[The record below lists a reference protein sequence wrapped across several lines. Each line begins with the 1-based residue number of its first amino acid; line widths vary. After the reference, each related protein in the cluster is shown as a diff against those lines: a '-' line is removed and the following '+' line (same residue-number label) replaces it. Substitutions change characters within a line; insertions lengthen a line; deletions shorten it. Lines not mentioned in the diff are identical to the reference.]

1 MSNSSGRGSLLFPE
15 PRAAL
20 LRRLSELTVED
31 LHALDAA
38 VRALRDEKLRDE
50 KLYRKRVDKGFWLAW
65 YEGPQLTRVEGDEL
79 QDLFGHVV
87 AAIASGLTGLDIERF
102 GARLGGGQQ
111 GGAIGDVMRL
121 LRPGSADR
129 PLQGTAIG
137 LIEDAVAPWDP
148 RLAVVACW
156 NVACAA
162 TLRKHLPVEVVD
174 VLEGAWRRAI
184 GEPPA

>member
-1 MSNSSGRGSLLFPE
+1 MSHSSERDPLLFPG

-20 LRRLSELTVED
+20 LGRLSQLTVED

-38 VRALRDEKLRDE
+38 VLALRDEKP
-50 KLYRKRVDKGFWLAW
+50 YRKRVDKGFWLAW
-65 YEGPQLTRVEGDEL
+65 YEGPRLTRAEGEEL

-87 AAIASGLTGLDIERF
+87 VAIAGGLTGLDVERF
-102 GARLGGGQQ
+102 GVRPGDGQQ
-111 GGAIGDVMRL
+111 GGAIGDLMRL
-121 LRPGSADR
+121 LRPSSANR
-129 PLQGTAIG
+129 PLQSAAIG

-148 RLAVVACW
+148 RLAIVTCW

-162 TLRKHLPVEVVD
+162 TLRKYLPVEVVE

>member
-1 MSNSSGRGSLLFPE
+1 VSHSSERDPLLFPG

-20 LRRLSELTVED
+20 LGRLSQLTVED

-38 VRALRDEKLRDE
+38 VLALRDEKP
-50 KLYRKRVDKGFWLAW
+50 YRKRVDKGFWLAW
-65 YEGPQLTRVEGDEL
+65 YEGPRLTRAEGEEL

-87 AAIASGLTGLDIERF
+87 VAIAGGLTGLDVERF

-111 GGAIGDVMRL
+111 GGAIGDLMRL
-121 LRPGSADR
+121 LRSTSADR
-129 PLQGTAIG
+129 PLQGAAIG

-148 RLAVVACW
+148 RLAIVACW

-162 TLRKHLPVEVVD
+162 TLRKYLPVEVVE

>member
-1 MSNSSGRGSLLFPE
+1 VSHSSERDPLLFPG

-20 LRRLSELTVED
+20 LGRLSQLTVED

-38 VRALRDEKLRDE
+38 VLALRDEKP
-50 KLYRKRVDKGFWLAW
+50 YHKRVDKGFWLAW
-65 YEGPQLTRVEGDEL
+65 YEGPRLTRAEGEEL

-87 AAIASGLTGLDIERF
+87 VAIAGGLTGLDVERF
-102 GARLGGGQQ
+102 GVRLGDGPQ
-111 GGAIGDVMRL
+111 GGAIGDLMRL
-121 LRPGSADR
+121 LRPSTANR
-129 PLQGTAIG
+129 PLQSAAIG

-148 RLAVVACW
+148 RLAIVACW

-162 TLRKHLPVEVVD
+162 TLRKYLPVEVVD
-174 VLEGAWRRAI
+174 VLEAAWRRAI

>member
-1 MSNSSGRGSLLFPE
+1 MSHSSERDPLLFPG

-20 LRRLSELTVED
+20 LGGLSQLTVED

-38 VRALRDEKLRDE
+38 VLALRDEKP
-50 KLYRKRVDKGFWLAW
+50 YRKRVDKGFWLAW
-65 YEGPQLTRVEGDEL
+65 YEGPRLTRAEGDEL

-87 AAIASGLTGLDIERF
+87 VAIAGGLTGLDVERL
-102 GARLGGGQQ
+102 GARLRGGQQ
-111 GGAIGDVMRL
+111 GGAIGDLTRL
-121 LRPGSADR
+121 LRSTSADR
-129 PLQGTAIG
+129 PLQSAAIG

-148 RLAVVACW
+148 RLAIVACW

-162 TLRKHLPVEVVD
+162 TLRKYLPVEVVE

>member
-1 MSNSSGRGSLLFPE
+1 MSHSSERDPLLFPG

-20 LRRLSELTVED
+20 LGGLSQLTVED

-38 VRALRDEKLRDE
+38 VLALRDEKP
-50 KLYRKRVDKGFWLAW
+50 YRKRVDKGFWLAW
-65 YEGPQLTRVEGDEL
+65 YEGPRLKKAEGDEL

-87 AAIASGLTGLDIERF
+87 VAIAGGLTGLDVERF
-102 GARLGGGQQ
+102 GVRLGDGQQ
-111 GGAIGDVMRL
+111 GGAIGDLMRL
-121 LRPGSADR
+121 LRPSSANR
-129 PLQGTAIG
+129 PLQSAAIG

-148 RLAVVACW
+148 RLAIVACW

-162 TLRKHLPVEVVD
+162 TLRKYLPVEVVE

>member
-1 MSNSSGRGSLLFPE
+1 MSHSSERDPLLFPG

-20 LRRLSELTVED
+20 LGGLSQLTVED

-38 VRALRDEKLRDE
+38 VLALRDEKP
-50 KLYRKRVDKGFWLAW
+50 YRKRVDKGFWLAW
-65 YEGPQLTRVEGDEL
+65 YEGPRLTRAEGEEL

-87 AAIASGLTGLDIERF
+87 VAIAGGLTGLDVERF
-102 GARLGGGQQ
+102 GVRLGDGQQ
-111 GGAIGDVMRL
+111 GGAIGDLMRL
-121 LRPGSADR
+121 LRPSSANR
-129 PLQGTAIG
+129 PLQSAAIG

-148 RLAVVACW
+148 RLAIVACW

-162 TLRKHLPVEVVD
+162 TLRKYLPVEVVE

>member
-1 MSNSSGRGSLLFPE
+1 VSHSSERDPLLFPG

-20 LRRLSELTVED
+20 LGRLSQLTVED

-38 VRALRDEKLRDE
+38 VLALRDEKP
-50 KLYRKRVDKGFWLAW
+50 YRKRVDKGFWLAW
-65 YEGPQLTRVEGDEL
+65 YEGPRLTRAEGEEL
-79 QDLFGHVV
+79 QDLFGQVVV
-87 AAIASGLTGLDIERF
+87 AIAGGLTGLDVERF
-102 GARLGGGQQ
+102 GVRLGDGQQ
-111 GGAIGDVMRL
+111 GGAIGDLMRL
-121 LRPGSADR
+121 LRPSSSNR
-129 PLQGTAIG
+129 PLQSAAIG

-148 RLAVVACW
+148 RLAIVACW

-162 TLRKHLPVEVVD
+162 TLRKYLPVEVVE

>member
-1 MSNSSGRGSLLFPE
+1 VSHSSERDPLLFPG

-20 LRRLSELTVED
+20 LGRLSQLTVED

-38 VRALRDEKLRDE
+38 VLALRDEKP
-50 KLYRKRVDKGFWLAW
+50 YRKRVDKGFWLAW
-65 YEGPQLTRVEGDEL
+65 YEGPRLKRAEGDEL

-87 AAIASGLTGLDIERF
+87 VAIAGGLTGLDVERF
-102 GARLGGGQQ
+102 GVRLGDGQQ
-111 GGAIGDVMRL
+111 GGAIGDLMRL
-121 LRPGSADR
+121 LRPSSANR
-129 PLQGTAIG
+129 PLQSAAIG

-148 RLAVVACW
+148 RLAIVACW
-156 NVACAA
+156 NLACAA

>member
-1 MSNSSGRGSLLFPE
+1 MSHSSERGPLLFPG

-20 LRRLSELTVED
+20 LGRLSQLTVED

-38 VRALRDEKLRDE
+38 VLALRDEKP
-50 KLYRKRVDKGFWLAW
+50 YRKRVDKGFWLAW
-65 YEGPQLTRVEGDEL
+65 YEGPRLTRAEGDEL

-87 AAIASGLTGLDIERF
+87 VAIAGGLTGLDVERF
-102 GARLGGGQQ
+102 GVRLGDGQQ
-111 GGAIGDVMRL
+111 GGAIGDLMRL
-121 LRPGSADR
+121 LRPSSANR
-129 PLQGTAIG
+129 PLQSAAIG

-148 RLAVVACW
+148 RLAIVACW

-174 VLEGAWRRAI
+174 VLEAAWRRAI

>member
-1 MSNSSGRGSLLFPE
+1 MSHSSERDPLLFPG

-20 LRRLSELTVED
+20 LGRLSQLTVED

-38 VRALRDEKLRDE
+38 VLALRDEKP
-50 KLYRKRVDKGFWLAW
+50 YRKRVDKGFWLAW
-65 YEGPQLTRVEGDEL
+65 YEGPRLTRAEGEEL

-87 AAIASGLTGLDIERF
+87 VAIAGGLTGLDVERF
-102 GARLGGGQQ
+102 GVRLGDGQQ
-111 GGAIGDVMRL
+111 GGAIGDLMRL
-121 LRPGSADR
+121 LRPSSANR
-129 PLQGTAIG
+129 PLQSAAIG

-148 RLAVVACW
+148 RLAIVACW

-162 TLRKHLPVEVVD
+162 TLRKYLPVEVVD
-174 VLEGAWRRAI
+174 VLEAAWRRAI

>member
-1 MSNSSGRGSLLFPE
+1 MSHSSERGPLLFPG

-20 LRRLSELTVED
+20 LGRMSQLTVED

-38 VRALRDEKLRDE
+38 VLALRDEKP
-50 KLYRKRVDKGFWLAW
+50 YRKRVDKGFWLAW
-65 YEGPQLTRVEGDEL
+65 YEGPRLTRAEGDEL

-87 AAIASGLTGLDIERF
+87 VAIAGGLTGLDVERF
-102 GARLGGGQQ
+102 GVRLGDGQQ
-111 GGAIGDVMRL
+111 GGAIGDLMRL
-121 LRPGSADR
+121 LRPSSANR
-129 PLQGTAIG
+129 PLQGAAIG

-148 RLAVVACW
+148 RLAIVACW

-162 TLRKHLPVEVVD
+162 TLRKHLPVEVVN

>member
-1 MSNSSGRGSLLFPE
+1 MSHSSERDPLLFPG

-20 LRRLSELTVED
+20 LGRLSQLTVED

-38 VRALRDEKLRDE
+38 VLALRDEKP
-50 KLYRKRVDKGFWLAW
+50 YRKRVDKGFWLAW
-65 YEGPQLTRVEGDEL
+65 YEGPRLKRAEGDEL

-87 AAIASGLTGLDIERF
+87 VAIAGGLTGLDVERF
-102 GARLGGGQQ
+102 GVRLGDGQQ
-111 GGAIGDVMRL
+111 GGAIGDLMRL
-121 LRPGSADR
+121 LRSTSADR
-129 PLQGTAIG
+129 PLQSAAIG

-148 RLAVVACW
+148 RLAIVACW

-162 TLRKHLPVEVVD
+162 TLRKYLPVEVVE

>member
-1 MSNSSGRGSLLFPE
+1 VSHSSERDPLLFPG

-20 LRRLSELTVED
+20 LGRLSQLTVED

-38 VRALRDEKLRDE
+38 VLALRDEKP
-50 KLYRKRVDKGFWLAW
+50 YRKRVDKGFWLAW
-65 YEGPQLTRVEGDEL
+65 YEGPRLTRAEGEEL

-87 AAIASGLTGLDIERF
+87 VAIAGGLTGLDVERF
-102 GARLGGGQQ
+102 GVRLGDGQQ
-111 GGAIGDVMRL
+111 GGAIGDLMRL
-121 LRPGSADR
+121 LRPSSANR
-129 PLQGTAIG
+129 PLQSAAIG

-148 RLAVVACW
+148 RLAIVACW

-162 TLRKHLPVEVVD
+162 TLRKYLPVEVVD
-174 VLEGAWRRAI
+174 VLEAAWRRAI

>member
-1 MSNSSGRGSLLFPE
+1 VSHSSERDPLLFPG

-20 LRRLSELTVED
+20 LGRLSQLTVED

-38 VRALRDEKLRDE
+38 VLALQDEKP
-50 KLYRKRVDKGFWLAW
+50 YRKRVDKGFWLAW
-65 YEGPQLTRVEGDEL
+65 YEGPRLTRAEGEEL

-87 AAIASGLTGLDIERF
+87 VAIAGGLTGLDVERF
-102 GARLGGGQQ
+102 GVRLGDGQQ
-111 GGAIGDVMRL
+111 GGAIGDLMRL
-121 LRPGSADR
+121 LRPGSANR
-129 PLQGTAIG
+129 PLQSAAIG

-148 RLAVVACW
+148 RLAIVACW

-162 TLRKHLPVEVVD
+162 TLRKYLPVKVVD
-174 VLEGAWRRAI
+174 VLEAAWRRAI

>member
-1 MSNSSGRGSLLFPE
+1 MSHSSERDPLLFPG

-20 LRRLSELTVED
+20 LGRLSQLTVED

-38 VRALRDEKLRDE
+38 VLALRDEKP
-50 KLYRKRVDKGFWLAW
+50 YRKRVDKGFWLAW
-65 YEGPQLTRVEGDEL
+65 YEGPRLTRAEGDEL

-87 AAIASGLTGLDIERF
+87 VAIAGGLTGLDVERF
-102 GARLGGGQQ
+102 GVRLGDGQQ
-111 GGAIGDVMRL
+111 GGAIGDLMRL
-121 LRPGSADR
+121 LRPSSANR
-129 PLQGTAIG
+129 PLQSAAIG

-148 RLAVVACW
+148 RLAIVACW

-174 VLEGAWRRAI
+174 VLEAAWRRAI

>member
-1 MSNSSGRGSLLFPE
+1 VSHSSERDTLLFPG

-20 LRRLSELTVED
+20 LGRLSQLTVED

-38 VRALRDEKLRDE
+38 VLALRDEKP
-50 KLYRKRVDKGFWLAW
+50 YRKRVDKGFWLAW
-65 YEGPQLTRVEGDEL
+65 YEGPRLKRAEGDEL

-87 AAIASGLTGLDIERF
+87 VAIAGGLTGLDVERF
-102 GARLGGGQQ
+102 GARFGGGQQ
-111 GGAIGDVMRL
+111 GGAIGDLMRL
-121 LRPGSADR
+121 LRSTSADR
-129 PLQGTAIG
+129 PLQGAAIG

-148 RLAVVACW
+148 RLAIVACW

-162 TLRKHLPVEVVD
+162 TLRKHLPVEVVE

>member
-1 MSNSSGRGSLLFPE
+1 MSHSSERDPLLFPG

-20 LRRLSELTVED
+20 LGRLSQLTVED

-38 VRALRDEKLRDE
+38 VLALRDEKP
-50 KLYRKRVDKGFWLAW
+50 YRKRVDKGFWLAW
-65 YEGPQLTRVEGDEL
+65 YEGPRLKRAEGDEL

-87 AAIASGLTGLDIERF
+87 VAIAGGLTGLDVERF

-111 GGAIGDVMRL
+111 GGAIGDLMRL
-121 LRPGSADR
+121 LRSTSADR
-129 PLQGTAIG
+129 PLQGAAIG

-148 RLAVVACW
+148 RLAIVACW

-162 TLRKHLPVEVVD
+162 TLRKYLPVEVVE

>member
-1 MSNSSGRGSLLFPE
+1 MSHSSERDPLLFPG

-20 LRRLSELTVED
+20 LGRLSQLTVED

-38 VRALRDEKLRDE
+38 VLALRDEKP
-50 KLYRKRVDKGFWLAW
+50 YRKRVDKGFWLAW
-65 YEGPQLTRVEGDEL
+65 YEGPRLTRAEGEEL

-87 AAIASGLTGLDIERF
+87 VAIAGGLTGLDVERF
-102 GARLGGGQQ
+102 GARLGGRQQ
-111 GGAIGDVMRL
+111 GGAIGDLMRL
-121 LRPGSADR
+121 LRSTSADR
-129 PLQGTAIG
+129 PLQGAAIG

-148 RLAVVACW
+148 RLAIVACW

-162 TLRKHLPVEVVD
+162 TLRKYLPVEVVE

>member
-1 MSNSSGRGSLLFPE
+1 VSHSSERDPLLFPG

-20 LRRLSELTVED
+20 LGRLSQLTVED

-38 VRALRDEKLRDE
+38 VLALRDEKP
-50 KLYRKRVDKGFWLAW
+50 YRKRVDKGFWLAW
-65 YEGPQLTRVEGDEL
+65 YEGPRLKRAEGDEL

-87 AAIASGLTGLDIERF
+87 VAIAGGLTGLDVERF
-102 GARLGGGQQ
+102 GARLGGRQQ
-111 GGAIGDVMRL
+111 GGAIGDLMRL
-121 LRPGSADR
+121 LRSTSADR
-129 PLQGTAIG
+129 PLQGAAIG

-148 RLAVVACW
+148 RLAIVACW

-162 TLRKHLPVEVVD
+162 TLRKYLPVEVVE

>member
-1 MSNSSGRGSLLFPE
+1 MSHSSERDPLLFPG

-20 LRRLSELTVED
+20 LGRLSQLTVED

-38 VRALRDEKLRDE
+38 VLALRDEKP
-50 KLYRKRVDKGFWLAW
+50 YRKRVDKGFWLAW
-65 YEGPQLTRVEGDEL
+65 YEGPRLKRAEGDEL

-87 AAIASGLTGLDIERF
+87 VAIAGGLTGLDVERF
-102 GARLGGGQQ
+102 GARLGGRQQ
-111 GGAIGDVMRL
+111 GGAIGDLMRL
-121 LRPGSADR
+121 LRPSSANR
-129 PLQGTAIG
+129 PLQSAAIG

-148 RLAVVACW
+148 RLAIVTCW

-162 TLRKHLPVEVVD
+162 TLRKYLPVEVVE

>member
-1 MSNSSGRGSLLFPE
+1 MSHSSERGPLLFPG

-20 LRRLSELTVED
+20 LGRMSQLTVED

-38 VRALRDEKLRDE
+38 VLALRDEKP
-50 KLYRKRVDKGFWLAW
+50 YRKRVDKGFWLAW
-65 YEGPQLTRVEGDEL
+65 YEGPRLKTAEGDEL

-87 AAIASGLTGLDIERF
+87 VAIAGGLTGLDVERF
-102 GARLGGGQQ
+102 GARLGSGQQ
-111 GGAIGDVMRL
+111 GGAIGDLMRL
-121 LRPGSADR
+121 LRPSSANR
-129 PLQGTAIG
+129 PLQGAAIG

-148 RLAVVACW
+148 RLAIVACW

-162 TLRKHLPVEVVD
+162 TLRKHLPVEVVN